1 MRMNIEY
8 VSTRQPVTCDGCG
21 ENQHGYH
28 AVYTVRGTIASLCDS
43 CHTELT
49 KAFMPVVDA
58 RREQE
63 AEANER
69 RKRYAEER
77 AKDPDEIKCYV
88 DGKRYYP
95 GQETGTSDD
104 E

>member
-8 VSTRQPVTCDGCG
+8 VSTVKPVPCDGCD
-21 ENQHGYH
+21 NQTQSFTAIYTYYH
-28 AVYTVRGTIASLCDS
+28 SVARLCNN
-43 CHTELT
+43 CHYELT

-69 RKRYAEER
+69 RKRYAEDR